1 MYVYYY
7 RTYEKAVPY
16 QATFY
21 DRDHD
26 EVKED
31 DRDDVIFFVEIDSFQ
46 SVLNFF
52 AITGL
57 SGLWNSIF
65 QNMNFI
71 FQKF

>member
-1 MYVYYY
+1 VLNGHN
-7 RTYEKAVPY
+7 RSKCVQQCSNRDPY

-26 EVKED
+26 EGKED
-31 DRDDVIFFVEIDSFQ
+31 DRDDVIFFVEIDPFQ

-57 SGLWNSIF
+57 SGDVKPVIT
-65 QNMNFI
+65 
-71 FQKF
+71 